1 MFSLY
6 KTSLAVFDSIVSAVR
21 PTLSH
26 GHVNVKKVLS
36 ER

>member
-1 MFSLY
+1 MILLY
-6 KTSLAVFDSIVSAVR
+6 KMGSEVFLRIVEAVQQ
-21 PTLSH
+21 TLSP